1 MASFAPSAAIPS
13 RCSLCPPS
21 CALSLYAAIF
31 HLQYHTQRSDLIS
44 PRKECQQRWHDYIKE
59 FGDDD
64 DIVVV
69 VKGSERTRMI
79 EALEQV
85 AAQIRQ
91 QPTLFDRLFYK
102 ADLRALHDRALMML
116 PLDQI
121 RTIQHNLGGDMHE
134 LLSDTDP
141 TKFTSPWRRLSLL
154 SLLIRA
160 GDSLPEGQPLSPQD
174 VQFFTQL
181 KAVTRAAGAY
191 LDDPGKYRNPWSSL
205 MASEPAGQQD
215 LLAEPQYFFSG
226 SGGLAFL
233 LVRPIK
239 EKGSFTAALKSVN
252 AIRGIVAEHAAA
264 FPGHANS
271 A

>member
-1 MASFAPSAAIPS
+1 MKTALAPPHEAGFVRRLLMGLVRTVCRHPIAVLALSTV
-13 RCSLCPPS
+13 L

-44 PRKECQQRWHDYIKE
+44 PRKECQQRWHNYIKE

-79 EALEQV
+79 AALEQV
-85 AAQIRQ
+85 ADHIRQ
-91 QPTLFDRLFYK
+91 QPALFDRLFYK

-134 LLSDTDP
+134 LLVDTDP

-160 GDSLPEGQPLSPQD
+160 GDSLPDGQPLSAQD

-181 KAVTRAAGAY
+181 QAVTHAAGAY
-191 LDDPGKYRNPWSSL
+191 LDDPAKVQQSVEQPHGL
-205 MASEPAGQQD
+205 GTGGPA
-215 LLAEPQYFFSG
+215 
-226 SGGLAFL
+226 
-233 LVRPIK
+233 RPI
-239 EKGSFTAALKSVN
+239 GGAAVLL
-252 AIRGIVAEHAAA
+252 
-264 FPGHANS
+264 
-271 A
+271 